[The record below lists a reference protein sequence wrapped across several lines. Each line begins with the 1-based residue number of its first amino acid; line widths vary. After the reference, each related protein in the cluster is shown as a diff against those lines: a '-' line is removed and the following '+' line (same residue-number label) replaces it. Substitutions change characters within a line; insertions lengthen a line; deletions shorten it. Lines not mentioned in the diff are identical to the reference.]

1 LKIDWRI
8 GRGELRQ
15 LGPRLTGSIAA
26 RLFWLSAGW
35 LVIALVAT
43 AFLLTEL

>member
-1 LKIDWRI
+1 MRK
-8 GRGELRQ
+8 
-15 LGPRLTGSIAA
+15 GSIAF

-35 LVIALVAT
+35 LILALVAT